1 MLVRKGHVTLLSGL
15 LIAVNSSPV
24 LLVFGQTVGTPEREA
39 TVPPLP
45 AE

>member
-24 LLVFGQTVGTPEREA
+24 LLGFGQTMGTPERGSYS
-39 TVPPLP
+39 PPT
-45 AE
+45 AS